1 MSKSLVVITGASAG
15 IGAAIARA
23 FSAAGHPLLLLAR
36 RVEPMQALN
45 LPDTLCIRV
54 DVTDT
59 AAMKAAVQQAEAKFG
74 PVGCMVNNAG
84 VMLLGQADVQDPTE
98 WQQMLNINVMG
109 VLNGVHAVLAGMKER
124 RSGTIINISS
134 IAGRKTFPNHAAY
147 CATKFAVHALTENI
161 REEVAD
167 VGVRM
172 VTIAPGAVETEL
184 LSHTTDESIKA
195 GYHDWKDQMGGVIAP
210 EVIADAVLYA
220 WNQPA
225 NVCVREIVLAATRQ
239 QP

>member
-1 MSKSLVVITGASAG
+1 
-15 IGAAIARA
+15 
-23 FSAAGHPLLLLAR
+23 
-36 RVEPMQALN
+36 
-45 LPDTLCIRV
+45 
-54 DVTDT
+54 
-59 AAMKAAVQQAEAKFG
+59 MKA
-74 PVGCMVNNAG
+74 
-84 VMLLGQADVQDPTE
+84 
-98 WQQMLNINVMG
+98 
-109 VLNGVHAVLAGMKER
+109 R

-220 WNQPA
+220 WHQPA
-225 NVCVREIVLAATRQ
+225 NVCVRGDRAGGHPSATLMQTGRLTLPWAKGYHRPSFVNESSHGPDPSPTRSRPPLAPLWSLVLVLMSLAAVR
-239 QP
+239 PPISVP